1 MSKDEIIYKNFIDI
15 LPNKR
20 KNNGRRTKN
29 QEVDYVESVDGIVED
44 VPNIFQ
50 ENFQWDL
57 VRDKDESDVTA
68 DNVDN
73 LAQSKR
79 ESDTREKSNRLFL
92 VQAVLQY
99 IGCIIVLSLH

>member
-44 VPNIFQ
+44 VPNIF
-50 ENFQWDL
+50 
-57 VRDKDESDVTA
+57 
-68 DNVDN
+68 
-73 LAQSKR
+73 
-79 ESDTREKSNRLFL
+79 
-92 VQAVLQY
+92 
-99 IGCIIVLSLH
+99 